1 MSKTQTAFH
10 GSDLEK
16 IEAVYG
22 IKKEEVINFAANVN
36 PYGISSTLKEQ
47 LAQNLDVISSYP
59 DRDYTLLRKSIGEYC
74 NANPDHIVV
83 GNGSTELISIMAQFL
98 EPQSAL
104 ILSPTY
110 SEYSREVGLAGGQV
124 CYFELKEKD
133 DFTLDMDALFKEMDK
148 KYDMLII
155 CNPNNPT
162 SGALHHAQLREIFEY
177 AKKTNTFIVIDE
189 TYVEFARDYE
199 DITAVTLTKEYSNF
213 IVLRGVSK
221 FFAAPGIRLGY
232 AITSNQELLETIRKK
247 QNPWTVN
254 SLAEQAGI
262 LMFKDAEY
270 IKKTQ
275 ELMWQEQ
282 DRMYDVFAAS
292 KDFKPYKASANF
304 ILLKILNPELDAN
317 VLFERCIQ
325 KGFMIRNCAS
335 FPYLDETFIRF
346 CFMKPED
353 NDKLV
358 ATLMESI

>member
-16 IEAVYG
+16 IQEIYG
-22 IKKEEVINFAANVN
+22 VRKEDVVNFAANVN
-36 PYGISSTLKEQ
+36 PFGISSSLKDE
-47 LAQNLDVISSYP
+47 LASNLDVISSYP

-74 NANPDHIVV
+74 NANPEHIVV

-124 CYFELKEKD
+124 CYFELKETD
-133 DFTLDMDALFKEMDK
+133 DFSLDMDALFDEMNK
-148 KYDMLII
+148 KYDMLVI

-162 SGALHHAQLREIFEY
+162 SGALHHAQLRTIFEY
-177 AKKTNTFIVIDE
+177 AKKVGTFIVIDE
-189 TYVEFARDYE
+189 TYVEFARDYK
-199 DITAVTLTKEYSNF
+199 DITAVTLTEEYSNF

-221 FFAAPGIRLGY
+221 FFAAPGLRLGY
-232 AITSNQELLETIRKK
+232 AVTSNQELLDTIRKK

-262 LMFKDAEY
+262 LMFKDTEY
-270 IKKTQ
+270 IKRTQ

-282 DRMYDVFAAS
+282 DRMYEIFAAS
-292 KDFKPYKASANF
+292 KDYKPYKANANF
-304 ILLKILNPELDAN
+304 ILLKILNPDLDAST
-317 VLFERCIQ
+317 LFDRCIRQ
-325 KGFMIRNCAS
+325 GLMIRNCSS
-335 FPYLDETFIRF
+335 FPYLNEKFIRF

-353 NDKLV
+353 NDRLV
-358 ATLMESI
+358 EVLLKFI